1 MMMLNSVVLAEL
13 SRCSIMRHGGG
24 SMTCFRRAPGSH
36 RRARYERARG
46 LCGSHAR
53 MIHTNKALT
62 QVQSYNVLAPNA
74 NSSSAENA
82 WEKRKAIVRDLEMKS
97 PTEWSSP
104 LATPDLA
111 RREIHVW
118 CASLATDEATLQR
131 FESTLADQERERA
144 GRFIF
149 ARDSDRYIAARG
161 ILRDL
166 LGKYLRCAP
175 QSIEFAYG
183 PYGKPAVANA
193 ALRPA
198 ICFNL
203 SHSHGLAV
211 VAIGHER
218 EVGIDVEL
226 IRAEFASE
234 AIAKRYFSA
243 KEIDELS
250 RLPAELRT
258 EGFFLCWTRKE
269 AYIKAKGD
277 GLRIP
282 LDSFDVSL
290 SPGGRATL
298 SSVDAP
304 RWGIESF
311 VPELVSERR
320 FAAAVVAEGK
330 DWRTRYFEW
339 KQPNGEEQLEE

>member
-1 MMMLNSVVLAEL
+1 MNST
-13 SRCSIMRHGGG
+13 I
-24 SMTCFRRAPGSH
+24 
-36 RRARYERARG
+36 
-46 LCGSHAR
+46 
-53 MIHTNKALT
+53 
-62 QVQSYNVLAPNA
+62 
-74 NSSSAENA
+74 
-82 WEKRKAIVRDLEMKS
+82 
-97 PTEWSSP
+97 EWSSP
-104 LATPDLA
+104 AATPGLA
-111 RREIHVW
+111 SREIHVW
-118 CASLATDEATLQR
+118 RASLSTDEPTLR
-131 FESTLADQERERA
+131 RLEATLADQEKARA
-144 GRFIF
+144 ARFIF
-149 ARDSDRYIAARG
+149 ERDRDRYIAARG

-166 LGKYLRCAP
+166 LGKYLQCAP
-175 QSIEFAYG
+175 RSIEFSYG
-183 PYGKPAVANA
+183 PYGKPAIAGA
-193 ALRPA
+193 ASRSG

-211 VAIGHER
+211 VAIGREQ

-243 KEIDELS
+243 KEIDELT

-277 GLRIP
+277 GLQIP

-290 SPGGRATL
+290 SPGSPATL
-298 SSVDAP
+298 SSDDEP

-311 VPELVSERR
+311 VPSQISERR

-330 DWRTRYFEW
+330 DWRTRYWEW
-339 KQPNGEEQLEE
+339 KATESGATSELRG

>member
-1 MMMLNSVVLAEL
+1 
-13 SRCSIMRHGGG
+13 
-24 SMTCFRRAPGSH
+24 
-36 RRARYERARG
+36 
-46 LCGSHAR
+46 
-53 MIHTNKALT
+53 
-62 QVQSYNVLAPNA
+62 
-74 NSSSAENA
+74 
-82 WEKRKAIVRDLEMKS
+82 MKS
-97 PTEWSSP
+97 TTEWSSP

-111 RREIHVW
+111 RGEIHVW
-118 CASLATDEATLQR
+118 CASLATEQATLQR
-131 FESTLADQERERA
+131 LESTLADQERERA
-144 GRFIF
+144 RRFIF
-149 ARDSDRYIAARG
+149 ERDRDRHIAARG

-166 LGKYLRCAP
+166 LGKYLQCAP
-175 QSIEFAYG
+175 RSIEFAYG
-183 PYGKPAVANA
+183 PYGKPAITGA
-193 ALRPA
+193 ASRSG

-211 VAIGHER
+211 AAIGREQ

-277 GLRIP
+277 GLQIP

-290 SPGGRATL
+290 SPGSPATL
-298 SSVDAP
+298 SSDDEP

-311 VPELVSERR
+311 VPSQISDRR
-320 FAAAVVAEGK
+320 YAAAVVAEGK
-330 DWRTRYFEW
+330 DWRTRYWEW
-339 KQPNGEEQLEE
+339 KATESGTTGELRD

>member
-1 MMMLNSVVLAEL
+1 
-13 SRCSIMRHGGG
+13 
-24 SMTCFRRAPGSH
+24 
-36 RRARYERARG
+36 
-46 LCGSHAR
+46 
-53 MIHTNKALT
+53 
-62 QVQSYNVLAPNA
+62 
-74 NSSSAENA
+74 
-82 WEKRKAIVRDLEMKS
+82 MKS
-97 PTEWSSP
+97 TTEWASP
-104 LATPDLA
+104 LATPELA

-118 CASLATDEATLQR
+118 CASLATDEATSQQ

-149 ARDSDRYIAARG
+149 ARDRDRYIAARG

-183 PYGKPAVANA
+183 PYGKPALAGA
-193 ALRPA
+193 DSRPA

-203 SHSHGLAV
+203 SHSHGLAA
-211 VAIGHER
+211 VAIGQER

-277 GLRIP
+277 GLQIP

-290 SPGGRATL
+290 SPGRPATL
-298 SSVDAP
+298 SSVDEP

-311 VPELVSERR
+311 VPSLVSERR
-320 FAAAVVAEGK
+320 YAAAVVAEGK
-330 DWRTRYFEW
+330 DWMARYWEW
-339 KQPNGEEQLEE
+339 KAAESDATSE

>member
-1 MMMLNSVVLAEL
+1 
-13 SRCSIMRHGGG
+13 
-24 SMTCFRRAPGSH
+24 
-36 RRARYERARG
+36 
-46 LCGSHAR
+46 
-53 MIHTNKALT
+53 
-62 QVQSYNVLAPNA
+62 
-74 NSSSAENA
+74 
-82 WEKRKAIVRDLEMKS
+82 MKS
-97 PTEWSSP
+97 TTEWSSP

-111 RREIHVW
+111 RREIHIW
-118 CASLATDEATLQR
+118 CASLATDETTFERL
-131 FESTLADQERERA
+131 ESTLADQERERA
-144 GRFIF
+144 RRFIF
-149 ARDSDRYIAARG
+149 ERDRDRYIAARG

-166 LGKYLRCAP
+166 LGKYLHCAP
-175 QSIEFAYG
+175 RSIEFVYG
-183 PYGKPAVANA
+183 PYGKPALASD

-203 SHSHGLAV
+203 SHSHGLAA
-211 VAIGHER
+211 VAIGQER

-243 KEIDELS
+243 REIDELS

-277 GLRIP
+277 GLQIP

-290 SPGGRATL
+290 SPGRPATL
-298 SSVDAP
+298 SSVDQP

-311 VPELVSERR
+311 VPTLVSERR
-320 FAAAVVAEGK
+320 YAAAVVAEGK
-330 DWRTRYFEW
+330 DWIARYFEW
-339 KQPNGEEQLEE
+339 KQPNGEEQLGE